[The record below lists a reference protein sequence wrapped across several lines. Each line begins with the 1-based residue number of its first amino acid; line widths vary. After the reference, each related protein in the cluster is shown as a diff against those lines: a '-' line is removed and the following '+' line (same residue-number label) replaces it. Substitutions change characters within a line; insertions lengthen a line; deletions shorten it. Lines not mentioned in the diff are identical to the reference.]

1 MGFCRACGST
11 AQPTDAFCGSCGS
24 PLAGAAVSG
33 GDPAGTPTIGAATAA
48 PAPPPSVGST
58 NPPSPDGDRVDTV
71 YRKVGTAFRDGGIK
85 FVENGREHLYTALF
99 GSTAVNVKVTPAG
112 ENDTWVQ
119 YVAPVVVGARL
130 GADLYEYLIRKNA
143 EWAATQFCVNP
154 SGEILLAY
162 TLPGSIIDDDW
173 CRQALA
179 FVAVTADQQDDEIR
193 ARWGG
198 KSAQEA
204 IVG

>member
-1 MGFCRACGST
+1 V

-24 PLAGAAVSG
+24 PLARADAAGTGSTTGAAS
-33 GDPAGTPTIGAATAA
+33 PA
-48 PAPPPSVGST
+48 PAPPTVSAASPPPQGDDRLESVYQ
-58 NPPSPDGDRVDTV
+58 RV
-71 YRKVGTAFRDGGIK
+71 GAAFRDGGIK
-85 FVENGREHLYTALF
+85 FVENAENHLYTALF

-119 YVAPVVVGARL
+119 YVAPVVLGARL
-130 GADLYEYLIRKNA
+130 GPDLYEYLIRKNA

-162 TLPGSIIDDDW
+162 ALPGSIIDDDW

-179 FVAVTADQQDDEIR
+179 FVAVNADQQDDEIR